1 MSNLRTITN
10 FKSALRGG
18 GARPNLFE
26 VSMNWPSGDNM
37 GVWGNSVEE
46 EFQFLCKAAAL
57 PSSNITP
64 IEIPFRGRTLKVAG
78 DRTFDVWTIT
88 VINDENFRI
97 RTKFEEWMN
106 GISKLTDGSGATS
119 PSSYMASAVV
129 NQLGRGA
136 NQNRHATGPSASSST
151 DGSAGIADIKPL
163 RTYYF
168 SDIFPT
174 EVSEIALSYD
184 NTDTIEEFTVTFQV
198 QYWTAGSNSTAGSST
213 DQQNNDGL
221 GGLVR

>member
-1 MSNLRTITN
+1 MANLRTITN

-26 VSMNWPSGDNM
+26 VDITGWPGGDNM
-37 GVWGNSVEE
+37 GNFGNDAKE

-78 DRTFDVWTIT
+78 DRTFDTWTIT
-88 VINDENFRI
+88 IINDENFRL
-97 RTKFEEWMN
+97 RTKFEQWMN
-106 GISKLTDGSGATS
+106 GINKLTDGSGATN
-119 PSSYMASAVV
+119 PGSYMGNAVV
-129 NQLGRGA
+129 HQLGRGA
-136 NQNRHATGPSASSST
+136 NQGRQST
-151 DGSAGIADIKPL
+151 TNSGGGDGSSGRDNISPL

-174 EVSEIALSYD
+174 EVSEIGLSYD
-184 NTDTIEEFTVTFQV
+184 STDTIEEFTVTFQV
-198 QYWTAGSNSTAGSST
+198 QYWIAGANSTGGGPA
-213 DQQNNDGL
+213 DQRNN
-221 GGLVR
+221 VTR

>member
-26 VSMNWPSGDNM
+26 VNMNWPAGDDM
-37 GVWGNSVEE
+37 GSWGNSVEE

-106 GISKLTDGSGATS
+106 GISKLTDASGATN
-119 PSSYMASAVV
+119 PNSYMASAVV

-136 NQNRHATGPSASSST
+136 NQGRHSKGPSGAASVDST
-151 DGSAGIADIKPL
+151 GGIDDVKPL

-198 QYWTAGSNSTAGSST
+198 QYWTAGSNSTAGTST
-213 DQQNNDGL
+213 DQQNSGGQ

>member
-1 MSNLRTITN
+1 MANLRTITN

-26 VSMNWPSGDNM
+26 VDITGWPGGENM
-37 GVWGNSVEE
+37 GDFGNDAKE

-78 DRTFDVWTIT
+78 DRTFDTWTIT
-88 VINDENFRI
+88 IINDENFRL
-97 RTKFEEWMN
+97 RTKFEQWMN
-106 GISKLTDGSGATS
+106 GINKLTDGSGATS
-119 PSSYMASAVV
+119 PGSYMGNAVV
-129 NQLGRGA
+129 HQLGRGA
-136 NQNRHATGPSASSST
+136 NQGRNSVTNSGGG
-151 DGSAGIADIKPL
+151 DGSGGRGDVAPL

-174 EVSEIALSYD
+174 EVSEIGLSYD
-184 NTDTIEEFTVTFQV
+184 TTDTIEEFTVTFQV
-198 QYWTAGSNSTAGSST
+198 QYWVAGTNSTGGGPA
-213 DQQNNDGL
+213 DQRNT
-221 GGLVR
+221 VTR